1 MAETNGNG
9 KLYLGV
15 DVGGTKML
23 AALVRPSGRVLAR
36 ERTETPREGGGE
48 RTVAALIGLIDKL
61 LSEAGETPGSLRAIG
76 LAVPGAVDAEG
87 GRIVF
92 TPNTQLTGVEIVPA
106 LTERFGVPVALGNDV
121 NCGTLGEKWLGVAS
135 GADSVVGIFVGT
147 GIGGGVVI
155 GGKAVTGHRG
165 MAGEI
170 GHMKMR
176 SGGPECGC
184 GGKGCFEA
192 LASRSAMERDIRQGV
207 ADGEQTALTEIL
219 DGDLSLIKSGSLR
232 KALERDDPLVKRVL
246 RRASEVLGQGCLNV
260 LHLLDPEVIV
270 LGGGVIEACDFYI
283 MPIVEK
289 VVAADPM
296 EGRLPAGGKVAVSS
310 LGDDAVLLGAVA
322 IAQQAVGRKP
332 LKSSRKAV
340 GEYPELTD
348 LRFGSVTVDGKTYE
362 KDVYVRA
369 DGKVKRR
376 DKAIRKAGSTAHEF
390 TDGELKRVCKGG
402 PRVLFLGAGHD
413 GKVKLSAEGET
424 FLRRRGIEHRLLP
437 SAEAVKAYNEATG
450 RKACVIHLTC

>member
-1 MAETNGNG
+1 MAETSSKG
-9 KLYLGV
+9 KLYLGI

-48 RTVAALIGLIDKL
+48 RTVAALIGLIDEL
-61 LSEAGETPGSLRAIG
+61 LKDAGETTDSLRAIG

-92 TPNTQLTGVEIVPA
+92 TPNTQLTGVEVVPA
-106 LTERFGVPVALGNDV
+106 LTDRFGVPVALGNDV

-147 GIGGGVVI
+147 GIGGGIVI
-155 GGKAVTGHRG
+155 GDKAVTGHRG
-165 MAGEI
+165 TAGEI

-176 SGGPECGC
+176 VGGPECGC

-207 ADGEQTALTEIL
+207 ADGEQTALTDIL

-232 KALERDDPLVKRVL
+232 KALERDDPLVRRVL
-246 RRASEVLGQGCLNV
+246 GRAAEVLGQGCLNV
-260 LHLLDPEVIV
+260 FHLLDPEVIV

-289 VVAADPM
+289 VIAADPM
-296 EGRLPAGGKVAVSS
+296 EARLPAGGKVAVSS

-332 LKSSRKAV
+332 LKGVAKTV
-340 GEYPELTD
+340 GDYPELTD
-348 LRFGSVTVDGKTYE
+348 LRFGSVTVDGKAYE

-376 DKAIRKAGSTAHEF
+376 DKALRKAGATAHEF

-402 PRVLFLGAGHD
+402 PRVLFLGTGIHGGA
-413 GKVKLSAEGET
+413 KLTAEGEA
-424 FLRRRGIEHRLLP
+424 FLRRRGIEHHLLP
-437 SAEAVKAYNEATG
+437 SAEAVKAYNEAAG